1 MVDVNCDTS
10 SGQWVVGQPATL
22 VVSRGV
28 ASMAVLLGFGLPLL
42 IMVAVL
48 MVVLWLSH
56 DEGTAA
62 LASVLVLAP
71 YYMALWILRDHVSR
85 QVTFRIEN

>member
-1 MVDVNCDTS
+1 
-10 SGQWVVGQPATL
+10 
-22 VVSRGV
+22 
-28 ASMAVLLGFGLPLL
+28 MAVLLGFCLPLL

-48 MVVLWLSH
+48 MVVLWQSH

-71 YYMALWILRDHVSR
+71 YYMALWILRDRVSR